1 MLETAVSQVEN
12 IIVNGYQTVAKN
24 EMTGAVSTI
33 KGKDIRTSGSNSLE
47 AAFQGCSTVE
57 IIIPSET
64 SVQQDI

>member
-47 AAFQGCSTVE
+47 AAFQGMLNG
-57 IIIPSET
+57 
-64 SVQQDI
+64 